1 MARFKAPAPAPP
13 TPARSRFT
21 KKDLSHVSRFDDLMR
36 DGAVLTAGSEEV
48 MLKFV
53 RTAKEWQKKWKY
65 SEMER
70 QRLSVVLNEKEI
82 ELTGKDYQVV
92 LSKVESPEHF

>member
-1 MARFKAPAPAPP
+1 
-13 TPARSRFT
+13 
-21 KKDLSHVSRFDDLMR
+21 MR

-82 ELTGKDYQVV
+82 ELTGKDYQVNV
-92 LSKVESPEHF
+92 HFNSRQILIPKRDLFQLP